1 MNPAEFQ
8 ANNQYGTFG
17 MTVADAPVD
26 ARRTF
31 IRKTYTH
38 LAAAVYAFVAISW
51 LFYEIGLGNWMW
63 GVMGQGQWTW
73 LIILGG
79 FVAVSWIADS
89 WARSSTSLAMQYAG
103 LFLYVAAESVIF
115 APLLAFAA
123 GQTITFQGLGTM
135 QIIPAAAGTT
145 LLLFGVMTAVAF
157 LTKQDFSFLGSL
169 LRIAMISAVIL
180 IVFSLFTDFKYWDLV
195 RLADGR
201 RSLRIYPVLHVERDS
216 SLSNRSVRG
225 RVAGL
230 VCLGGAAAVVRYPDL
245 FVEARLGASRL
256 ERR

>member
-180 IVFSLFTDFKYWDLV
+180 IVFSLFTNFNIGIWFAWLMVVAACGYILYYTSNVIHHYRTDQYV
-195 RLADGR
+195 AASLALFA
-201 RSLRIYPVLHVERDS
+201 SVALLLWYVIRIFLSKRD
-216 SLSNRSVRG
+216 
-225 RVAGL
+225 
-230 VCLGGAAAVVRYPDL
+230 
-245 FVEARLGASRL
+245 
-256 ERR
+256 